1 MFAIDDQTAG
11 PNLMTFL
18 RKPMGIPGVTWAK
31 QIWNFLKFHEQR
43 RALQLKLYMY
53 LYISLYILSM
63 YLRISPLPLRAA

>member
-1 MFAIDDQTAG
+1 
-11 PNLMTFL
+11 
-18 RKPMGIPGVTWAK
+18 MGIPGVTWAK